1 MDTQGCPFD
10 TIRKCAKG
18 MVESMKKEVVMRIE
32 ALRKQM
38 AKEQID
44 YYIVPTC
51 DYHNSEYVCEFFKAR
66 EFLSGF
72 TGSNGTLLVTKE
84 EAFLWTDGRYFI
96 QAKNELDGTGIEMK
110 KMGIPGEPSLLEYVK
125 EMLKKGE
132 KLAFYGK
139 TMNCQVGKKLEKI
152 VKQKEALLYYEKDL
166 VHNIWQNRPALPERE
181 TFVLPADIAGVST
194 QEKLSLVREK
204 MKEADVHVLSKLD
217 DLMWLFN
224 IRGKDIPCNPVVLS
238 YGIITQTEAFL
249 FLRERAVTEEVRTYL
264 EETGVILKSYEE
276 FYDCFLEVLKEKTY
290 KVLLDEREVNYT
302 LYKLAMDNS
311 KVLAADNPTAL
322 LKACKSKVELENMRK
337 VYLLDSVAVV
347 KFIYYMKEQMKKPDV
362 CLTEM
367 DAAEYIDAL
376 RTKIEGYLEPSF
388 TTISAYRENAAMM
401 HYEATCE
408 SNKKLEAE
416 GFLLV
421 DSGGQYLGGTTDVTR
436 TISLGKL
443 TEEEKRDFTLV
454 AVGMLRLTN
463 AKFLY
468 GVTGRSLDVLA
479 RAPLWAVGKDY
490 KCGTGH
496 GIGYIL
502 NVHEG
507 PQRIS
512 SSYVPG
518 NIEAVLEEGMVIT
531 NEPGVY
537 VENSHGIRTENVMV
551 CQKDEKTQDGQFMRF
566 ETLTYAPID
575 LEAIEPEYMTKQD
588 KEMLNAYHKLVYE
601 KVAPYLEEEE
611 KEWLL
616 YQTREI

>member
-1 MDTQGCPFD
+1 
-10 TIRKCAKG
+10 
-18 MVESMKKEVVMRIE
+18 MKKEVIMRIE

-38 AKEQID
+38 VREQVD
-44 YYIVPTC
+44 YYIVPTS
-51 DYHNSEYVCEFFKAR
+51 DYHNSEYVCDFFKAR

-84 EAFLWTDGRYFI
+84 DAFLWTDGRYFI
-96 QAKNELDGTGIEMK
+96 QAKNELSGTGIEMK

-125 EMLKKGE
+125 AVLKKGE
-132 KLAFYGK
+132 RLAFYGK

-152 VKQKEALLYYEKDL
+152 AKQKEAQLYYENDL
-166 VHNIWQNRPALPERE
+166 VRSIWQDRPELPARKI
-181 TFVLPADIAGVST
+181 FVLPKDIAGVST
-194 QEKLSLVREK
+194 GEKLTLVRKK
-204 MKEADVHVLSKLD
+204 MKETEADVHVLSKLD

-224 IRGKDIPCNPVVLS
+224 IRGKDIPCNPVALS
-238 YGIITQTEAFL
+238 YGIITQTDAYL
-249 FLRERAVTEEVRTYL
+249 FLKAKAITDEVKMYL
-264 EETGVILKSYEE
+264 EETGVVLKSYEE
-276 FYDCFLEVLKEKTY
+276 FYDFLFQLLKERKY
-290 KVLLDEREVNYT
+290 KVLLDEREVNFT
-302 LYKLAMDNS
+302 LYKLANDNS

-322 LKACKSKVELENMRK
+322 LKSCKSREELENMRK

-347 KFIYYMKEQMKKPDV
+347 KFIYYMKERMKKSDV
-362 CLTEM
+362 NLTEI
-367 DAAEYIDAL
+367 DAAKYMDEL

-388 TTISAYRENAAMM
+388 STISAYKENAAMM
-401 HYEATCE
+401 HYEATKE
-408 SNKKLEAE
+408 TNKKLAPE

-468 GVTGRSLDVLA
+468 GVTGRSLDILA

-512 SSYVPG
+512 STYVLG
-518 NIEAVLEEGMVIT
+518 GSEAILEEGMVIT

-551 CQKDEKTQDGQFMRF
+551 CQKDEKTSDGQFMRF
-566 ETLTYAPID
+566 ETLTFVPID
-575 LEAIEPEYMTKQD
+575 LDAIVPELMTGEE
-588 KEMLNAYHKLVYE
+588 KELLNVYHKQVYDR
-601 KVAPYLEEEE
+601 VAPYLESDE
-611 KEWLL
+611 KEWL
-616 YQTREI
+616 YKQTRAI